1 MKTSKPGKLTVVAL
15 VAALITTTGISSAFA
30 ASSSHVW
37 TNWYKHGLLV
47 GGAQLM
53 TMRTWLEKHNLADTN
68 VELPKTFHC
77 DPARELVRTA
87 DGSCNDLS
95 EPAMGAAGVRFGRN
109 MPLSAVHAPS
119 DLEIMEPNPREISRA
134 FLTRDQ
140 FKPVSFLNLF
150 AATWI
155 QFMVHDWLSHG
166 DNEASQPFLL
176 PLAAD
181 DPFNQPEMMILR
193 TQHDNSH
200 TAADGSI
207 PISFRNEVSHW
218 WDGSQIYGSDQ
229 ATQNRLR
236 SFKDGKI
243 AVVES
248 GPRAGMLPIDPV
260 DNVEMAGFKRNW
272 WLGIDLMHQIF
283 VREHNAIAERLKA
296 SYPNWTDQ
304 ELFDHARLV
313 NVAVMAKIHT
323 VEWTPAILSN
333 PILKQG
339 MYANWYGFNSRGGK
353 LVDFFHALKDPVF
366 DGIVGGKR
374 ETFDVPYSITEEFT
388 SVYRLHSL
396 LPEAFDVRSSE
407 TGAVIKELPLTETR
421 DSDAHKQLDQYNI
434 TDLLYSVGAQHP
446 GQLTLNNYPK
456 FLQDLSIPVVG
467 HEDLGTVDIIRDRER
482 GVPRYNEFRRQ
493 LHLNPITKFE
503 DLTDDPV
510 QLEKL
515 HRIYGDVEKLDLLIG
530 TLAESHRPTG
540 YGFGE
545 TQFQIFL
552 LMASRRLE
560 ADRFFTTDFRPEVYT
575 PEGMDWIK
583 KASFKGVL
591 LRHFPGLAK
600 HLEGVD
606 NAFRPWN

>member
-1 MKTSKPGKLTVVAL
+1 MRTYKSKKLAII
-15 VAALITTTGISSAFA
+15 ALITTMGISSAFA
-30 ASSSHVW
+30 SSSSHVW
-37 TNWYKHGLLV
+37 TTWYKHGLLV
-47 GGAQLM
+47 GGVQLM
-53 TMRTWLEKHNLADTN
+53 NMRNWLEKHNLFDTN

-77 DPARELVRTA
+77 DPEREFVRTA

-109 MPLSAVHAPS
+109 VQLSAIHAPN
-119 DLEIMEPNPREISRA
+119 DQEIMEPNPREISRA

-166 DNEASQPFLL
+166 DNEATQPFLL
-176 PLAAD
+176 PLAGD
-181 DPFNQPEMMILR
+181 DPFGQPEMMILR
-193 TQHDNSH
+193 TLHDTTRTDRDS
-200 TAADGSI
+200 SI
-207 PISFRNEVSHW
+207 PMSFRNENTHW
-218 WDGSQIYGSDQ
+218 WDGSQLYGSDQ
-229 ATQNRLR
+229 ATQNKVR
-236 SFKDGKI
+236 SFKDGKMS
-243 AVVES
+243 VVES
-248 GPRAGMLPIDPV
+248 GPQEGMLPIDSA
-260 DNVEMAGFKRNW
+260 DGVETTGFKRNW
-272 WLGIDLMHQIF
+272 WLGLDLMHQIF
-283 VREHNAIAERLKA
+283 VREHNAIAERLKV
-296 SYPNWTDQ
+296 SYPNWSDQ
-304 ELFDHARLV
+304 ELFDHARLI

-339 MYANWYGFNSRGGK
+339 MEANWYGFNSQGGK
-353 LVDFFHALKDPVF
+353 LPDFLKFIKNPVY

-374 ETFDVPYSITEEFT
+374 EIFNVPYSITEEFT

-396 LPEAFDVRSSE
+396 LPEALDIRSAENSS
-407 TGAVIKELPLTETR
+407 AIAELPLTETR
-421 DSDAHKQLDQYNI
+421 DGDAHKMLDKYNI
-434 TDLLYSVGAQHP
+434 TDLLYSVGSQHP

-456 FLQDLSIPVVG
+456 FLQNLSIPIVG
-467 HEDLGTVDIIRDRER
+467 HEDMGTVDIVRDRER

-493 LHLNPITKFE
+493 LHLNPITSFE

-583 KASFKGVL
+583 KTTFKGVL

-600 HLEGVD
+600 HLEGID